1 MSLGFGF
8 EELEG
13 SPRFEIRENETVA
26 TRYFFVSWLTWP
38 KLAQELLGRYERKDG
53 QYHFVPPLGLEGFP
67 HLLCSEVLVEP
78 MDPSAPFGYKVR
90 TLTSGTNDYPYGGAK
105 VTAIYRTRF
114 DQDNAGRSK
123 LPVVPQGTFLTFRAD
138 VAAEYVTTPGR
149 TWRWNAP
156 PDYPAVDPDVQPGLL
171 LPQSMF
177 YLTWHRVPAPPW
189 DTIRALRGK
198 VNASEFVGSP
208 PGTVLFL
215 GAKVRREFQFLAADG
230 FWQVEYAFQE
240 NVKELQTGGQA
251 GWNHW
256 YRETA
261 VGGEHWVAIA
271 DEDGNPPYASA
282 DFNALFSFG
291 T

>member
-1 MSLGFGF
+1 MSIPF

-13 SPRFEIRENETVA
+13 SPRFEVRDDETVA
-26 TRYFFVSWLTWP
+26 VRTFMVPWTLWP
-38 KLAQELLGRYERKDG
+38 KFGRQLLGQYEIRGG
-53 QYHFVPPLGLEGFP
+53 QYHFVPPTGLDGFP
-67 HLLCSEVLVEP
+67 HLLVSELIVEP
-78 MDPSAPFGYKVR
+78 LDPRSPSGAVP
-90 TLTSGTNDYPYGGAK
+90 LTTVGRGTNDYTWGAK

-114 DQDNAGRSK
+114 DEQNASRTK
-123 LPVVPQGTFLTFRAD
+123 LPTVPQGTYLTFRAD
-138 VAAEYVTTPGR
+138 VAAEYAATPGR

-156 PDYPAVDPDVQPGLL
+156 PDYPAVAPDVQPGLL
-171 LPQSMF
+171 RPQSLF
-177 YLTWHRVPAPPW
+177 HLTWHRVPMPPW
-189 DTIRALRGK
+189 DAMRALRGK

-215 GAKVRREFQFLAADG
+215 GAKVRREFLFLASDP
-230 FWQVEYAFQE
+230 FWRVEYAFQE
-240 NVKELQTGGQA
+240 NVKELETGGKV

-261 VGGEHWVAIA
+261 VSGEHWVAIA

-282 DFNALFSFG
+282 DFSPLFSFG